1 MSSHNSHRWVVG
13 FAIALTLAAV
23 GCASAPAP
31 TPPAMPLASEPAP
44 PPDPKRLHL
53 ELIEKMLENGR
64 AHAALAHLDA
74 LPADEAAAPPA
85 RLLRAEALR
94 RTGQL
99 DAAWKVYEPLLITD
113 AAAPA
118 WRGLALIKADQ
129 GDLET
134 SVAWLRRA
142 RDLQPTAARIRN
154 DLGYA
159 LLLHGEL
166 EPARVELVTALELES
181 SKRTARNLVLVLLL
195 QDQPEAAQRL
205 AQQHGIDDAGVS
217 RLQRRADRMR
227 ARIAQGGGA

>member
-1 MSSHNSHRWVVG
+1 MSSHTSHRWIVG
-13 FAIALTLAAV
+13 FAIALALAAV
-23 GCASAPAP
+23 GCASAHAP
-31 TPPAMPLASEPAP
+31 EPAMPLATDPAP

-134 SVAWLRRA
+134 SIAWLGRA